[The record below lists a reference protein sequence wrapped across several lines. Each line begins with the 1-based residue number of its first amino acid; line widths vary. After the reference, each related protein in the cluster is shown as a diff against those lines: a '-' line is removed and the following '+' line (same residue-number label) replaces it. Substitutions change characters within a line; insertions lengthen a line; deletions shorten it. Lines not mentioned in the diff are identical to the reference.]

1 MIYRPATVTLMPMGG
16 GSGAANMPSAIP
28 KLQRAGGAELCQI
41 IILYVYIN
49 VFSRWICFEYFASL
63 SAIMT
68 YKTANILFTA
78 ILVFGTSRKCLF

>member
-16 GSGAANMPSAIP
+16 GSGAANMALAIP
-28 KLQRAGGAELCQI
+28 KLQRADGAELCQI

-63 SAIMT
+63 
-68 YKTANILFTA
+68 
-78 ILVFGTSRKCLF
+78 

>member
-16 GSGAANMPSAIP
+16 GSGAANMPSAIS

-49 VFSRWICFEYFASL
+49 VFSR
-63 SAIMT
+63 
-68 YKTANILFTA
+68 
-78 ILVFGTSRKCLF
+78 